1 MQGMFLSRRP
11 LILEDLPICNALAR
25 SEIDLTVV
33 KNSNGGVNFDE
44 RHVTEKTKL
53 GAHYRPRRIN
63 GRCAGLHRGDDE
75 RRHQRRNAGQGLVVC
90 SEREREISS

>member
-11 LILEDLPICNALAR
+11 LILEDLRICNALAR
-25 SEIDLTVV
+25 SEIELAVV
-33 KNSNGGVNFDE
+33 KNSDGGENLDE
-44 RHVTEKTKL
+44 RHVSEKTKL
-53 GAHYRPRRIN
+53 AAHHRPRRIN

-90 SEREREISS
+90 SECEREISS